1 VVVTVGRIGPPANP
15 NMYIWIGGTGSPAAA
30 AKPGIYRG
38 NVILSLVYQ

>member
-15 NMYIWIGGTGSPAAA
+15 NMYIWIAGTVSPAAV